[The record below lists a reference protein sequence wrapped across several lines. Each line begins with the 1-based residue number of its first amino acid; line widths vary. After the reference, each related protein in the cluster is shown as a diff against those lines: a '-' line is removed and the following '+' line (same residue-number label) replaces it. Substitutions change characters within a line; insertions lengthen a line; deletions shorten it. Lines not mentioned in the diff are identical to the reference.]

1 MNEQGSAITMS
12 YSDISFAKPDASLF
26 NPPTGFTKYDS
37 MQEMMQSVMMKKM
50 GGGMG
55 LPPPQQ

>member
-26 NPPTGFTKYDS
+26 TPPTGFTKYDS

-55 LPPPQQ
+55 FPPPQQ